1 MASPTTDRREPMRTY
16 RRYALGAALVALAM
30 TGAACG
36 SGGSAT
42 GGGTIASTFVF
53 GAPPDC
59 PTNPF
64 CQIGLKNTYGIV
76 FKEVKKLDFGGP
88 LTVNALTSG
97 AVQVGELF
105 STGVYNP
112 DFVVLEDDKHL
123 EAADNLVPLIRSDK
137 DSPDIDTIL
146 NAVMAKLTT
155 DNVLAMNKQYD
166 VDKKD
171 AASIAQAFIQQNGLS
186 AAAGTGAGKSL
197 TVGVSAGFNEQVILA
212 EMFKILL
219 QQAGYSVKTEESL
232 ESRKV
237 SDPALFN
244 GDIDLKVEYLASES
258 IQNDPNAKVS
268 GDPNNNLTILKG
280 IMSAKGVNVLSFS
293 PASDQN
299 VFVITKATAD
309 KYSLSK
315 VSDLAKPA

>member
-1 MASPTTDRREPMRTY
+1 
-16 RRYALGAALVALAM
+16 VALAM
-30 TGAACG
+30 AGGACG
-36 SGGSAT
+36 SGGSAA
-42 GGGTIASTFVF
+42 GGTIASTLVF

-59 PTNPF
+59 PTNPV
-64 CQIGLKNTYGIV
+64 CQIGLKDVYGIE

-88 LTVNALTSG
+88 LTVNALKSG
-97 AVQVGELF
+97 AIQVGELF
-105 STGVYNP
+105 STSVYDP

-123 EAADNLVPLIRSDK
+123 EAADNLVPLIRQDA

-155 DNVLAMNKQYD
+155 DNVLAMNKQFD

-171 AASIAQAFIQQNGLS
+171 GATIAQEFIQANGLS
-186 AAAGTGAGKSL
+186 ATAGPGAGKTL
-197 TVGVSAGFNEQVILA
+197 TIGVSAGFNEQVILA

-219 QQAGYSVKTEESL
+219 SQAGYTVNTEETL

-244 GDIDLKVEYLASES
+244 GDIDVKVEYLASEA

-268 GDPNNNLTILKG
+268 GDPANNLTILKAL
-280 IMSAKGVNVLSFS
+280 MSAKGVNVLDFS
-293 PASDQN
+293 PATDQN
-299 VFVITKATAD
+299 VFVVTKATAT
-309 KYSLSK
+309 KYGLSK
-315 VSDLAKPA
+315 VSDLAKKA

>member
-64 CQIGLKNTYGIV
+64 CQIGLKDLYGIE

-88 LTVNALTSG
+88 LTVNALKSG
-97 AVQVGELF
+97 AIQVGELF
-105 STGVYNP
+105 STSVYDP

-123 EAADNLVPLIRSDK
+123 EAADNLVPLVRAAVDT
-137 DSPDIDTIL
+137 PDIDTIL
-146 NAVMAKLTT
+146 NSVMAKLTT

-171 AASIAQAFIQQNGLS
+171 AVAIAQAFIQQNGLT
-186 AAAGTGAGKSL
+186 AQVGTGAGKSL
-197 TVGVSAGFNEQVILA
+197 TV
-212 EMFKILL
+212 
-219 QQAGYSVKTEESL
+219 
-232 ESRKV
+232 
-237 SDPALFN
+237 
-244 GDIDLKVEYLASES
+244 
-258 IQNDPNAKVS
+258 
-268 GDPNNNLTILKG
+268 
-280 IMSAKGVNVLSFS
+280 
-293 PASDQN
+293 
-299 VFVITKATAD
+299 
-309 KYSLSK
+309 
-315 VSDLAKPA
+315 